1 MTEIDMQPERPANF
15 TLNNDKCF
23 VCGTKNPFG
32 LQVDLEI
39 AEAGASVRIECTPPD
54 HLQGWADILHGG
66 ILSTLLDEAITYVG
80 IGTFDQH
87 AVTAQLEV
95 HFRNPAPT
103 GVKLFVSAERIK
115 VSKRL
120 VEAKAEVTL
129 GDGTLI
135 ATGTGKVVPVS
146 ENFAPK
152 VPDTP

>member
-1 MTEIDMQPERPANF
+1 MQLERPANY
-15 TLNNDKCF
+15 TLNNDRCF
-23 VCGTKNPFG
+23 VCGPKNPFG
-32 LQVDLEI
+32 LQVNIEI
-39 AEAGASVRIECTPPD
+39 VDAGASVRIQCTPPE
-54 HLQGWADILHGG
+54 HLQGWENILHGG

-95 HFRNPAPT
+95 RFRNPAPT
-103 GVKLFVSAERIK
+103 GVKLLVRAERTK

-129 GDGTLI
+129 SDGTLI

-152 VPDTP
+152 MPTQS

>member
-1 MTEIDMQPERPANF
+1 MAIE
-15 TLNNDKCF
+15 NNDNCF
-23 VCGTKNPFG
+23 VCGMKNPFG
-32 LQVDLEI
+32 FQVKPEI
-39 AEAGASVRIECTPPD
+39 IADGAAVRIECTPAE
-54 HLQGWADILHGG
+54 HLQGWANILHGG

-80 IGTFDQH
+80 IGTFDQP

-95 HFRNPAPT
+95 RFRNPAPT
-103 GVKLFVSAERIK
+103 AVKLFVSAERTK

-135 ATGTGKVVPVS
+135 ATGAGKVVPVG

-152 VPDTP
+152 VPAQ

>member
-1 MTEIDMQPERPANF
+1 MQPDRPANF

-32 LQVDLEI
+32 LQVDI
-39 AEAGASVRIECTPPD
+39 GISDTGASVRIECTPPE
-54 HLQGWADILHGG
+54 HLQGWANILHGG
-66 ILSTLLDEAITYVG
+66 ILSTLLDEAINYVG
-80 IGTFDQH
+80 ISTFDQP

-95 HFRNPAPT
+95 RFRNPAPT
-103 GVKLFVSAERIK
+103 GVKLFVCAERIK

-129 GDGTLI
+129 SDGTLI

-146 ENFAPK
+146 ENFSPK
-152 VPDTP
+152 VPAP

>member
-1 MTEIDMQPERPANF
+1 MAIE
-15 TLNNDKCF
+15 NNDNCF
-23 VCGTKNPFG
+23 VCGMKNPFG
-32 LQVDLEI
+32 FQVKPEVRDG
-39 AEAGASVRIECTPPD
+39 GASVHIECTPAE
-54 HLQGWADILHGG
+54 HLQGWANILHGG
-66 ILSTLLDEAITYVG
+66 ILSTLLDEVITYVG
-80 IGTFDQH
+80 IGTFEQH

-95 HFRNPAPT
+95 RFRNPAPT

-129 GDGTLI
+129 SDGTLI

-152 VPDTP
+152 VPAQF

>member
-1 MTEIDMQPERPANF
+1 MAIE
-15 TLNNDKCF
+15 NNDKCF
-23 VCGTKNPFG
+23 VCGMKNPFG
-32 LQVDLEI
+32 FQVKPEI
-39 AEAGASVRIECTPPD
+39 INEGASVRIECTPAE
-54 HLQGWADILHGG
+54 HLQGWANILHGG

-95 HFRNPAPT
+95 RFRNPAPT
-103 GVKLFVSAERIK
+103 GVKLLVCAERTK

-135 ATGTGKVVPVS
+135 ATGTGKVVPVG
-146 ENFAPK
+146 ENFAPR
-152 VPDTP
+152 VPTQ